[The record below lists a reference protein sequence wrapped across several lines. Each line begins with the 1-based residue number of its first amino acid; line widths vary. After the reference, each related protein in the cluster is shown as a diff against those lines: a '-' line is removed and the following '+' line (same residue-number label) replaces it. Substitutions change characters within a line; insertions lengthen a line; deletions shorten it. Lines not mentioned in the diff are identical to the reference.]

1 LISFSIIPRPL
12 IWGRAVLGCI
22 AIIPLLI
29 APNITGIMVDHGG
42 MTPGQ
47 AGLIPGYSALGAV
60 TMALICALFMHHLP
74 LQKLAAA
81 GLLLAAVTN
90 AASAYS
96 YQQHEIFYLLRTLNG
111 FGDGAIYAAVMSSY
125 AREQNSERCYGLFMM
140 LQFGLS
146 AMAMYTLPTSFPEL
160 NAQQLY
166 LGICAFNLSAFPLIR
181 LLPKKAALAEGIS
194 IGASEWRLLIT
205 LPALAGL
212 GALCFFETSNT
223 ASSAYVERI
232 AVMAGLSD
240 NDIGNALGISSML
253 AVPGAFMIL
262 WLGNRFGHVRPV
274 LAGIGVGACALWALL
289 QANNYYSYLLAISAL
304 SITWAFTLP
313 YLQSVLADQD
323 RGGAVVA
330 AGGIA
335 SGAGGGM
342 GPAMASTLV
351 TAGDYTGVLWVG
363 FTGYALS
370 ATFIII
376 VLSHSRRRA
385 RSAKF

>member
-1 LISFSIIPRPL
+1 LNNYPIMPRPL

-60 TMALICALFMHHLP
+60 TMALVCALFMHHLP

-81 GLLLAAVTN
+81 GLLLAAATN

-96 YQQHEIFYLLRTLNG
+96 YQQHEVFYLLRTLNG

-146 AMAMYTLPTSFPEL
+146 AIAMYTLPTSFPEL
-160 NAQQLY
+160 NAEQLY
-166 LGICAFNLSAFPLIR
+166 LGICAFNLGAFPLIR
-181 LLPKKAALAEGIS
+181 LLPQKAALAEGIS
-194 IGASEWRLLIT
+194 IRASEWRLLIT
-205 LPALAGL
+205 VPALAGL

-240 NDIGNALGISSML
+240 GEIGSALGISSML

-262 WLGNRFGHVRPV
+262 WLGSRFGHARPV
-274 LAGIGVGACALWALL
+274 LAGIAIGGCALWALL
-289 QANNYYSYLLAISAL
+289 QANSYYSYLLAISTL

-313 YLQSVLADQD
+313 YVQSVLADQD

-351 TAGDYTGVLWVG
+351 TANDYSGVLLVG

-370 ATFIII
+370 ATFIIL
-376 VLSHSRRRA
+376 VLMHARRHA
-385 RSAKF
+385 RLAKL